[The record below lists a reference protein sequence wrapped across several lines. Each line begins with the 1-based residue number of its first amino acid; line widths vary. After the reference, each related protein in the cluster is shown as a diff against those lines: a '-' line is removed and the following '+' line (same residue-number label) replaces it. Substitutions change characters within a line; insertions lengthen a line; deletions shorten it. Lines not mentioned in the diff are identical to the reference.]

1 MGCLIL
7 QEAGSQGE
15 PTGSLQ
21 RRLNRQSLL
30 GRNPSLSRQ
39 QVDTYAT
46 RVMALDEAGESYAQ
60 KIHRLFMEAG
70 GLPAAV
76 TCHSPA
82 ADLSHSMLLNKPL
95 RSPSLCNPSVC
106 PSA

>member
-1 MGCLIL
+1 MGCLTL
-7 QEAGSQGE
+7 QEPGSQGE

-70 GLPAAV
+70 GFPAAAA
-76 TCHSPA
+76 CHSSA
-82 ADLSHSMLLNKPL
+82 AVPPHP
-95 RSPSLCNPSVC
+95 CE
-106 PSA
+106 A

>member
-1 MGCLIL
+1 MECLIL
-7 QEAGSQGE
+7 QEPGSQGE

-70 GLPAAV
+70 GFSAAAECPQTCSCLP
-76 TCHSPA
+76 TPL
-82 ADLSHSMLLNKPL
+82 LSSSSH
-95 RSPSLCNPSVC
+95 
-106 PSA
+106 

>member
-1 MGCLIL
+1 MRCLIL
-7 QEAGSQGE
+7 QEPGSQGE
-15 PTGSLQ
+15 ATGSLQ

-70 GLPAAV
+70 A
-76 TCHSPA
+76 SPA
-82 ADLSHSMLLNKPL
+82 AAACHS
-95 RSPSLCNPSVC
+95 
-106 PSA
+106 SAAVLPHPREA